1 MTVQERRAWI
11 PFAAAAL
18 SKPMV
23 RCAAPVEY
31 AAQAGGRDD
40 GGAAP
45 AVPRDAGRPR
55 APNRKPRWRREARKA
70 ENEARRAASL
80 GEAGRVP
87 RTTRR
92 SVSVLG
98 GIGHG
103 SAMAEGEAAQA

>member
-11 PFAAAAL
+11 QFAAAAL

-23 RCAAPVEY
+23 NVLHPVEY
-31 AAQAGGRDD
+31 AAQLADEMMAELLQRFPEMPGE
-40 GGAAP
+40 
-45 AVPRDAGRPR
+45 PR

-87 RTTRR
+87 RTT
-92 SVSVLG
+92 
-98 GIGHG
+98 
-103 SAMAEGEAAQA
+103 GEA